1 MADPF
6 GNSRPE
12 PKASSTPNGA
22 VTKLKG
28 DFRPSAWVRKF
39 SIDGGLLLLDLRSNG
54 LFAYNDTARFAWDL
68 IETGLTVEEL
78 ETEFER
84 AWGIP
89 LDRARA
95 DLGMIL
101 GQWHA
106 RGLLGGL
113 GSGPSAAEFEPG
125 SAADGFSAAP
135 AGWSSEWICTIKG
148 VAIAFAI
155 EPDLPSVRLFLRHL
169 ETPAA
174 QPQTRIEIRGSAVAE
189 AILFRDG
196 LERMRTS
203 DPGLLVGGLWHAVLE
218 CIYPNAQWRAVIHG
232 AALARN
238 GIGLA
243 LVGRSGS
250 GKTTLAAGLVS
261 RGFDY
266 LSDDAVPLSEPDGE
280 IVPWPLPL
288 SIKPGS
294 VSLLTSRF
302 PELENAPAYS
312 TKGIEARLLPP
323 AAQAWEA
330 AAVKLRTL
338 IFPRF
343 VAGAAPNRR
352 RLSQFEVIQNLL
364 TDRVWLGYPITEA
377 RVKSFLDGLDGTTA
391 YAISYGTLDDAVQ
404 IVERAMA

>member
-1 MADPF
+1 
-6 GNSRPE
+6 
-12 PKASSTPNGA
+12 
-22 VTKLKG
+22 LKG

-39 SIDGGLLLLDLRSNG
+39 SVDGGLLLLDLRSNG

-68 IETGLTVEEL
+68 IESGRTAEEL

-84 AWGIP
+84 AWDIP
-89 LDRARA
+89 RSRARA
-95 DLGMIL
+95 DLGSIL
-101 GQWHA
+101 RQWHLQ
-106 RGLLGGL
+106 GLID
-113 GSGPSAAEFEPG
+113 GSGGEPPAAELEPGTAAEF
-125 SAADGFSAAP
+125 SVAP
-135 AGWSSEWICTIKG
+135 SRWASEWICTIRG

-155 EPDLPSVRLFLRHL
+155 EPDLPLVRLFLSEL

-174 QPQTRIEIRGSAVAE
+174 RPQIRIEIRGSASTE
-189 AILFRDG
+189 AVLFRDG

-218 CIYPNAQWRAVIHG
+218 CIHPNVQWRAVIHG

-238 GIGLA
+238 GVGLA

-250 GKTTLAAGLVS
+250 GKTTLATGLVS

-266 LSDDAVPLSEPDGE
+266 LSDDAVPLSEPDGK

-294 VSLLTSRF
+294 VSLLASRF
-302 PELENAPAYS
+302 PGLENAPTYS
-312 TKGIEARLLPP
+312 TKGIEARLLTP
-323 AAQAWEA
+323 AAKAWDA

-338 IFPRF
+338 FFPRF

-352 RLSQFEVIQNLL
+352 TLSQFEVIQNLL

-377 RVKSFLDGLDGTTA
+377 RVKSFLDGLNDITA
-391 YAISYGTLDDAVQ
+391 YAISYGTLDDAVE